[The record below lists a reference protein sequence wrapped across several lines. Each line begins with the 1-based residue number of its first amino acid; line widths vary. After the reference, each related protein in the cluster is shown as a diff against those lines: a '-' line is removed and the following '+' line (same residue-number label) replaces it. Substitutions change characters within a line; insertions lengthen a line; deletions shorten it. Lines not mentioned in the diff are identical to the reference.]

1 MILGMMFSQHS
12 SPSFPKFPQ
21 GLQQHHEILRRHLRR
36 IASAQ
41 LLHGATH
48 EPRQIRGRPRFRV
61 KRGEKPRGFLGWKEL
76 WDVDGNLGVS
86 INWGFNHNL
95 GVKLLNYGGSIMK
108 MGLKDGMLM
117 VFFDDFVSYP
127 NGEWYDIP
135 MVFWSSMIKI
145 YGIFSWDF
153 FMGYPIDNHQPLTL
167 VNGSWRYGPY
177 DHISWLFHGVFMVFM
192 VTMVKN
198 IWIWGPWYSKK
209 KKKKTKKTSKS
220 PMKTLMMVCTIAIP
234 WLSQAR
240 WTVENLLSKITQG
253 WFER

>member
-1 MILGMMFSQHS
+1 MILGMMFSHQVFQ
-12 SPSFPKFPQ
+12 SFPKFPQ
-21 GLQQHHEILRRHLRR
+21 RLQQHHEILRRHLRR

-48 EPRQIRGRPRFRV
+48 EPRQIRGRPAFFGWNV
-61 KRGEKPRGFLGWKEL
+61 VEKPRGFLGWKEL

-95 GVKLLNYGGSIMK
+95 GVKLLNCGGSIMK

-127 NGEWYDIP
+127 NGGWYDIP

-145 YGIFSWDF
+145 YGICSWDF

-177 DHISWLFHGVFMVFM
+177 DHISWLFHGYFMVISWFSWSLWWKISEYM
-192 VTMVKN
+192 
-198 IWIWGPWYSKK
+198 G
-209 KKKKTKKTSKS
+209 
-220 PMKTLMMVCTIAIP
+220 TI
-234 WLSQAR
+234 
-240 WTVENLLSKITQG
+240 
-253 WFER
+253 